1 MADRGTL
8 PMTLAFVFP
17 GQGSQSVGMLAELG
31 AVEPVVRA
39 TFAEAS
45 DVLGYDLWALCQD
58 GPEAELGSTERT
70 QPAMLAAGVATW
82 RVWVGRGGPRP
93 VAMAGHSLGEYTA
106 LVCSDAMDF
115 KTAIDVVRFRGQVMQ
130 QAVPL
135 GQGAMAAILGLEDA
149 DLDAACREAAQGE
162 VVEPVNFNAPGQTVI
177 AGNATAVARA
187 IDAAKAR
194 GAKRAVLLPVSVPS
208 HSSLMRGAAERLAG
222 KLATVEVR
230 LPDVADVY
238 TVDVRKHA
246 SPDGIRQSLK
256 EQLFKP
262 VRWADTVRAM
272 LAGGAT
278 TFVECGPGK
287 VLTSLNRRIERKPEL
302 KMLALED
309 STSIAAALAACGE
322 NA

>member
-1 MADRGTL
+1 
-8 PMTLAFVFP
+8 MTLAFVFP

-31 AVEPVVRA
+31 AAEPVVCA

-58 GPEAELGSTERT
+58 GPEADLGSTERT

-82 RVWVGRGGPRP
+82 RVWSSRGGPRP

-135 GQGAMAAILGLEDA
+135 GQGAMAAILGLDDVE
-149 DLDAACREAAQGE
+149 LDAACKEAAQGE

-187 IDAAKAR
+187 IDGAKAR

-208 HSSLMRGAAERLAG
+208 HSSLMVGAAERLAA
-222 KLATVEVR
+222 KLATVDLR
-230 LPDVADVY
+230 LPNLADVY
-238 TVDVRKHA
+238 TVDVRRHS
-246 SPDGIRQSLK
+246 SPAGIRQSLK

-272 LAGGAT
+272 LAGGVT

-302 KMLALED
+302 RMLALED
-309 STSIAAALAACGE
+309 TASIAAALAVCGE
-322 NA
+322 DA

>member
-1 MADRGTL
+1 MS
-8 PMTLAFVFP
+8 LAFVFP
-17 GQGSQSVGMLAELG
+17 GQGSQSIGMLAELG
-31 AVEPVVRA
+31 TADPVVQA

-45 DVLGYDLWALCQD
+45 EVLGYDLWALCQQ
-58 GPEAELGSTERT
+58 GPEADLGSTERT

-82 RVWVGRGGPRP
+82 RVWLGRGGPRP

-106 LVCSDAMDF
+106 LVCSGAMDF
-115 KTAIDVVRFRGQVMQ
+115 RTAIDVVRFRGQVMQ

-149 DLDAACREAAQGE
+149 DLDAACKEAAQGE

-208 HSSLMRGAAERLAG
+208 HSSLMRGAAERLAE
-222 KLATVEVR
+222 KLATVEVSM
-230 LPDVADVY
+230 PNVQAVY
-238 TVDVRKHA
+238 TVDVKTHA
-246 SPDGIRQSLK
+246 SPDGIRLSLK

-272 LAGGAT
+272 IAGGAD
-278 TFVECGPGK
+278 TFIECGPGK

-309 STSIAAALAACGE
+309 TASIAAALAACGVS
-322 NA
+322 A

>member
-1 MADRGTL
+1 MA
-8 PMTLAFVFP
+8 LAFVFP

-31 AVEPVVRA
+31 AAEPVVRD

-45 DVLGYDLWALCQD
+45 EVLGYDLWELCQD
-58 GPEAELGSTERT
+58 GPESDLGATERT

-82 RVWVGRGGPRP
+82 RVWVKQGGPRP
-93 VAMAGHSLGEYTA
+93 LAMAGHSLGEYTA
-106 LVCSDAMDF
+106 LVCADAMDF
-115 KTAIDVVRFRGQVMQ
+115 RTAIDVVRFRGQVMQ

-135 GQGAMAAILGLEDA
+135 GQGAMAAVLGLDDA

-194 GAKRAVLLPVSVPS
+194 GARRAVLLPVSVPS
-208 HSSLMRGAAERLAG
+208 HSSLMLGAADRLAE
-222 KLATVEVR
+222 KLATVDVR
-230 LPDVADVY
+230 MPNIPDVY
-238 TVDVRKHA
+238 TVDVRRHA
-246 SPDGIRQSLK
+246 SPEGIRQALK

-272 LAGGAT
+272 IAGGAT

-302 KMLALED
+302 RMLALED
-309 STSIAAALAACGE
+309 TASIAAALAACGD
-322 NA
+322 NP

>member
-1 MADRGTL
+1 MS
-8 PMTLAFVFP
+8 LAFVFP

-31 AVEPVVRA
+31 AADPVVKA

-58 GPEAELGSTERT
+58 GSEADLGSTERT

-82 RVWVGRGGPRP
+82 RAWINRGGPRP

-115 KTAIDVVRFRGQVMQ
+115 RTAIDVVRFRGQVMQ

-149 DLDAACREAAQGE
+149 DLAAACSEAARGE

-177 AGNATAVARA
+177 AGNASAVARA
-187 IDAAKAR
+187 IEAAKAR

-208 HSSLMRGAAERLAG
+208 HSSLMRGAAERLAE

-230 LPDVADVY
+230 LPNVPAVY
-238 TVDVRKHA
+238 TVDVKTHA
-246 SPDGIRQSLK
+246 SPAGIRQALK

-262 VRWADTVRAM
+262 VRWAETVRAM
-272 LAGGAT
+272 LAGGAD
-278 TFVECGPGK
+278 TFIECGPGK

-309 STSIAAALAACGE
+309 TASIAAALVACGVS
-322 NA
+322 A

>member
-1 MADRGTL
+1 
-8 PMTLAFVFP
+8 
-17 GQGSQSVGMLAELG
+17 
-31 AVEPVVRA
+31 
-39 TFAEAS
+39 
-45 DVLGYDLWALCQD
+45 
-58 GPEAELGSTERT
+58 
-70 QPAMLAAGVATW
+70 
-82 RVWVGRGGPRP
+82 
-93 VAMAGHSLGEYTA
+93 MAGHSLGEYTA
-106 LVCSDAMDF
+106 LVCSDALDF

-135 GQGAMAAILGLEDA
+135 GQGAMAAILGLDDA
-149 DLDAACREAAQGE
+149 DLDAACKEAAQGE

-194 GAKRAVLLPVSVPS
+194 GAKRAVLLPVSVPA
-208 HSSLMRGAAERLAG
+208 HSSLMVGAAERLAE
-222 KLATVEVR
+222 KLATVDVR
-230 LPDVADVY
+230 LPNVAAVY
-238 TVDVRKHA
+238 TVDVRKHT

-302 KMLALED
+302 RMLALED
-309 STSIAAALAACGE
+309 PASIAAALATRGE